1 MATGDLDIALVLRL
15 VDRVSAPA
23 RKVVDTVRR
32 IGAVTE
38 QAGRAGVAWAD
49 EQIAANQARGAA
61 LQGEAMGLLALGGSL
76 AALTEPAVQA
86 ERRLA
91 EVAKVVSFEAPEGLE
106 RLQADIRALVT
117 SGGLAATAEGVTD
130 IVAAAG
136 RMGVV
141 DAHLPD
147 DEKRRQL
154 LRFATA
160 ASKMSVAFGI
170 SAEEAGTTL
179 ARWRQNLSLSQREAM
194 VLGDTVNLLGNTMAT
209 SEADILQVINRQ
221 GVVAKTA
228 GLAAG
233 EIAALSATLLAAG
246 ASPEIAATGLKNF
259 TNALTRG
266 ESATK
271 RQKDVYAALGVDAGE
286 LARRLQDDAAGGI
299 LHVLEAFQRLEPYR
313 RGSMV
318 GDLFGE
324 EAKGAI
330 MPLIENADMLR
341 RSFEKTAD
349 TGTLLGLMEE
359 EYQRQAETTFAQRR
373 RLFEYVKGLSV
384 VIGASLLPQINQ
396 LMETVTPL
404 VARITA
410 WAEAHPGL
418 IQGAFKLAA
427 GLLALKAGTLLA
439 RFAFVMLAGPVL
451 RIVRVGA
458 WLLAIL
464 PRLGAVLA
472 WVGKGPVRW
481 LLRGVGLLGRAFVR
495 LGALALANP
504 IGLVIASVA
513 ALAWV
518 VYDNWNSIVSWFT
531 GKVEEVRAAFDEGL
545 LNGVFKLLAEFNPFT
560 LAYEGAE
567 GLFKYVTGWDFG
579 DVFTGITGSAPFQA
593 AYRSADRFV
602 TRITGWDLSRIWA
615 TIKIANPV
623 SVAMQGARAFYDH
636 VTAWDFSQVVA
647 DIKARFG
654 EIDLFEA
661 GVKAIRSLWDGMMSL
676 VARMVEDIKDRLTGM
691 LPEWARTRLLG
702 SDGAGEPG
710 RDRGGPV
717 RAGVPYLVGERQAE
731 IFVPGVAGAILPSRV
746 LKAAMAATAMA
757 GPAAA
762 MPSGAGI
769 ADRVDRRPAMTTA
782 PAPRITREGDVFHI
796 TIAPP
801 PGTDEETIV
810 RLMHR
815 EIERMRDARRG
826 DLHDGVDY

>member
-1 MATGDLDIALVLRL
+1 MTGINMATGDLDIALVLKL

-61 LQGEAMGLLALGGSL
+61 LQGEAFGVLAVGAALGASL
-76 AALTEPAVQA
+76 KPAIDFERSMAGVAAVARANDTDLTRLTATARKLGATTPWAASEAADGMRFLSMAGFEVNETIAAMPGMLNLASAGAIGLGQA
-86 ERRLA
+86 
-91 EVAKVVSFEAPEGLE
+91 
-106 RLQADIRALVT
+106 ADIASNILSGFNMKADRMGELGDVLTNTFTT
-117 SGGLAATAEGVTD
+117 SNTD
-130 IVAAAG
+130 LMMLGETMKYVAPVAAATG
-136 RMGVV
+136 VALEQAAAMTGKLGDAGIQGSQAGTALRAMLNRLAAPTSQAEAAFARLNVRVADGNGNLRDMPTILAEMDHAMSGMG
-141 DAHLPD
+141 
-147 DEKRRQL
+147 
-154 LRFATA
+154 TA
-160 ASKMSVAFGI
+160 ARTELVSTIFGLEAA
-170 SAEEAGTTL
+170 SAA
-179 ARWRQNLSLSQREAM
+179 
-194 VLGDTVNLLGNTMAT
+194 TV
-209 SEADILQVINRQ
+209 
-221 GVVAKTA
+221 
-228 GLAAG
+228 
-233 EIAALSATLLAAG
+233 LLAAAGSGSLQDYAESLRESGG
-246 ASPEIAATGLKNF
+246 AARVARELTDNASGALKRLSSIGESVAISFGSVLLPEIV
-259 TNALTRG
+259 ALI
-266 ESATK
+266 
-271 RQKDVYAALGVDAGE
+271 DAIVP
-286 LARRLQDDAAGGI
+286 GI
-299 LHVLEAFQRLEPYR
+299 AAFQR
-313 RGSMV
+313 
-318 GDLFGE
+318 
-324 EAKGAI
+324 
-330 MPLIENADMLR
+330 
-341 RSFEKTAD
+341 
-349 TGTLLGLMEE
+349 
-359 EYQRQAETTFAQRR
+359 
-373 RLFEYVKGLSV
+373 
-384 VIGASLLPQINQ
+384 
-396 LMETVTPL
+396 
-404 VARITA
+404 

-451 RIVRVGA
+451 RIVRIGA

-481 LLRGVGLLGRAFVR
+481 LLRGMGLLGRAFVR

-518 VYDNWNSIVSWFT
+518 VYDNWEAIVSWFT
-531 GKVEEVRAAFDEGL
+531 GKVEAVRAAFDEGL

-567 GLFKYVTGWDFG
+567 GLFKYVTGWEFG
-579 DVFTGITGSAPFQA
+579 DVFAGITGSAPFQA

-602 TRITGWDLSRIWA
+602 TKITGWDLSRIWA
-615 TIKIANPV
+615 TIKVTNPV
-623 SVAMQGARAFYDH
+623 SVAMQGARAFYNYIVD
-636 VTAWDFSQVVA
+636 WDFSQVVA

-661 GVKAIRSLWDGMMSL
+661 GVSAIRSLWDGMTSL
-676 VARMVEDIKDRLTGM
+676 VVRMVEDIKARLTGM

-702 SDGAGEPG
+702 GDGAEPG

-769 ADRVDRRPAMTTA
+769 ADKIDRRPAMTANA
-782 PAPRITREGDVFHI
+782 PAPRITREGDIFHI

-810 RLMHR
+810 RLMRR
-815 EIERMRDARRG
+815 EIERRQDARRG